1 MILKLFIYPLF
12 HSYDID
18 DIYKNIEEYNPN
30 KKRKALTVFDDM
42 ITNMLIDK
50 KLNPTETQLFIRGK
64 KLKISLVFITQSYF
78 AVPKNQ
84 TKFYALFFYE
94 NFKPMRAFNYPSDI
108 DFRDFMNLYKE
119 KYCRTMFLQGL
130 MLLLHLIIFYVS
142 ERIFSKKYKN

>member
-1 MILKLFIYPLF
+1 MILKLFIYLLF
-12 HSYDID
+12 HSDGMD

-30 KKRKALTVFDDM
+30 KKRKASTVFDDM

-84 TKFYALFFYE
+84 AKFYALFFFIKIS
-94 NFKPMRAFNYPSDI
+94 N
-108 DFRDFMNLYKE
+108 
-119 KYCRTMFLQGL
+119 Q
-130 MLLLHLIIFYVS
+130 
-142 ERIFSKKYKN
+142 